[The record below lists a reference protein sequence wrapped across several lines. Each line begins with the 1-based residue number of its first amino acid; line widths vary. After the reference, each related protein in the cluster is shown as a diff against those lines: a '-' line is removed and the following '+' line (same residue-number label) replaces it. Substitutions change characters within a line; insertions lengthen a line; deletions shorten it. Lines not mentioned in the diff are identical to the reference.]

1 MSAIQLNSLYS
12 IFTEFISVVT
22 ERQTYRN
29 LLYLLITSIV
39 GGIYFLGIFFG
50 FTVSAIL
57 VFALIGIPLFA
68 VLIIGARGAAAF
80 ERRLTNRLLE
90 TEIQSPDSEIDPRT
104 EGLRPAFREL
114 FISDTTWKGVGF
126 LAIKGIIAFLLPVFA
141 LLGGFTAFALILA
154 PVGEPMIWE
163 VWTINTWI
171 ESMIAVPLGIAL
183 AVSMLHILNG
193 LARVT
198 GIMAESLLQT

>member
-1 MSAIQLNSLYS
+1 MSTIQLNSLYS

-80 ERRLTNRLLE
+80 EQRLTNRLLE

-114 FISDTTWKGVGF
+114 S
-126 LAIKGIIAFLLPVFA
+126 
-141 LLGGFTAFALILA
+141 
-154 PVGEPMIWE
+154 
-163 VWTINTWI
+163 
-171 ESMIAVPLGIAL
+171 
-183 AVSMLHILNG
+183 
-193 LARVT
+193 
-198 GIMAESLLQT
+198 